1 MENEGLVQIYCG
13 PVSYTH
19 LDVYKRQ
26 GKRRE
31 TGKRCGSLLLWG
43 RRAAGRVIHNLSGS
57 NVWEVFFSL
66 LTKLVW
72 LKILKLAFVKR
83 TDGGYNS

>member
-1 MENEGLVQIYCG
+1 M
-13 PVSYTH
+13 
-19 LDVYKRQ
+19 
-26 GKRRE
+26 
-31 TGKRCGSLLLWG
+31 
-43 RRAAGRVIHNLSGS
+43 HNLSGS